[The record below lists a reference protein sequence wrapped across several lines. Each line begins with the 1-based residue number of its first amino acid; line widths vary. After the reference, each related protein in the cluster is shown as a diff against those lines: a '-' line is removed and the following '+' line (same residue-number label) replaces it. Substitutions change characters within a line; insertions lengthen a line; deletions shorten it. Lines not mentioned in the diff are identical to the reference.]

1 MTRWMVEIKVKN
13 PLPGGLE
20 WGVYSIYDIEED
32 ARTSARVQSESG
44 NPTRVSRVEPA
55 NEA

>member
-1 MTRWMVEIKVKN
+1 MVEIKVKN